1 MKNKNI
7 KYLLIVWLT
16 VILTSCVSSEK
27 MVYFQGNQDNLSHED
42 YEIYEP
48 KIQKGDIL
56 SINVSAIDK
65 GAAVPFNLYESTS
78 TTEPIPL
85 TYIVDNDGEITFPV
99 VGILKVEGI
108 STKIVK
114 QQLTKTLAEY
124 LAKPIVNIRLV
135 NFKVAVLGEVK
146 TPGTYLI
153 PNERISVIE
162 AISLAGD
169 LTIHGKRKTVM
180 LIREQGGKRAFITLD
195 LTDKKIFNSPY
206 FYMAQNDVIYV
217 EPNKTKLN
225 SSAVGANAGIILS
238 SISSLI
244 SIILILN
251 R

>member
-27 MVYFQGNQDNLSHED
+27 MVYFQDNQDNLSHED

-48 KIQKGDIL
+48 KIQIGDIL

-78 TTEPIPL
+78 TMDPKPL

-108 STKIVK
+108 TTKILK

-124 LAKPIVNIRLV
+124 LARPIVNIRLV

-195 LTDKKIFNSPY
+195 LTDKKIFRSPY
-206 FYMAQNDVIYV
+206 FYLAQNDVIYV

-225 SSAVGANAGIILS
+225 SSAVGDNAGIILS
-238 SISSLI
+238 SII
-244 SIILILN
+244 SIISIIAILI

>member
-108 STKIVK
+108 TTKILK

>member
-78 TTEPIPL
+78 TTEPIPI

-108 STKIVK
+108 TTKILK

>member
-108 STKIVK
+108 TTKILK

-206 FYMAQNDVIYV
+206 FYLAQNDVIYV